1 MAKEE
6 KDYENKNVE
15 KVQEQKDA
23 SVYSREELVRA
34 ASSRFGSTALEMS
47 VALKLA
53 KLDSATIEDAEKAL
67 KKFKG

>member
-1 MAKEE
+1 MAKDE
-6 KDYENKNVE
+6 KDYDKKDGE
-15 KVQEQKDA
+15 KAQDPKDV
-23 SVYSREELVRA
+23 STYSREELVRA

-53 KLDSATIEDAEKAL
+53 KLDSATIEEAEKAL